1 MAPQPQTIEEVFL
14 SAIQL
19 LPEGWGVEIILMKDV
34 LQISCVN
41 PDGED
46 VDYAEGDSTV
56 QQLTNAVAQACYVDM
71 LEGIER
77 IEEVDND

>member
-41 PDGED
+41 PNGED

-56 QQLTNAVAQACYVDM
+56 QQLTNAVAEACYVDM
-71 LEGIER
+71 LEGVDKL
-77 IEEVDND
+77 EELEP